1 MKPVFVMTDNVNRF
15 VATMRQVEKR
25 MGTDSLALV
34 YGRAGRGKSRTS
46 RWYATQ
52 NDCILLESLR
62 DWSVMW
68 MYQDILTAYGVPKGN
83 IPRHKKDAFDAIV
96 TLAAERKTPIILDE
110 ADLIGSRLL
119 ETVRDLC
126 KISKVPWV
134 LIGEEALPHMM
145 NRDRR
150 VWSRRCAVMEFQP
163 MSTTDITGFAR
174 EAFELQVPGDAADV
188 LQKAT
193 GGDIRLIELSLSTAE
208 TIARANST
216 KSISVDT
223 ARTAVLQIIPEQKK

>member
-1 MKPVFVMTDNVNRF
+1 MKPVFVMTDNVRRF
-15 VATMRQVEKR
+15 VATMKQVENR

-34 YGRAGRGKSRTS
+34 FGRAGRGKSRTS

-52 NDCILLESLR
+52 NDCVLVESLR
-62 DWSVMW
+62 DWSVLW
-68 MYQDILTAYGVPKGN
+68 MYQDILTAYGLPKEN
-83 IPRHKKDAFDAIV
+83 IPRRKKAAFDAIID
-96 TLAAERKTPIILDE
+96 LANERRVPVILDE
-110 ADLIGSRLL
+110 ADLIGPRLL

-126 KISKVPWV
+126 KIARVPWV

-163 MSTTDITGFAR
+163 MTTTDITGFAR
-174 EAFELQVPGDAADV
+174 EAFDLQVPGDSADV

-193 GGDIRLIELSLSTAE
+193 GGDIRLIELTLSTAE
-208 TIARANST
+208 IVARANST
-216 KSISVDT
+216 KTISADA
-223 ARTAVLQIIPEQKK
+223 ARAAVLQVIPEQKK

>member
-1 MKPVFVMTDNVNRF
+1 MKPVFVMTDNVKRF
-15 VATMRQVEKR
+15 VATMRQVENR
-25 MGTDSLALV
+25 IGTDSLALV

-52 NDCILLESLR
+52 NDFVLVESLR
-62 DWSVMW
+62 DWSVLW
-68 MYQDILTAYGVPKGN
+68 MYQDILTAYGLPKEN
-83 IPRHKKDAFDAIV
+83 IPKRKKAAFDAIID
-96 TLAAERKTPIILDE
+96 LASERRVPVILDE
-110 ADLIGSRLL
+110 ADLIGPRLL

-163 MSTTDITGFAR
+163 LTTTDITGFAR
-174 EAFELQVPGDAADV
+174 EAFELQVGADAADV
-188 LQKAT
+188 IQKAT
-193 GGDIRLIELSLSTAE
+193 GGDIRLIELTLSTAE
-208 TIARANST
+208 ILAKANST
-216 KSISVDT
+216 KAISTDA
-223 ARTAVLQIIPEQKK
+223 ARTAICQVIPEQKK